1 MAVWPAPSEP
11 KAKLVKPVA
20 TDNGITTGDGK
31 LHSWTDLSALTLPE
45 LRSVYTT
52 QTKELHYKGK
62 LPKAD
67 TFLHSTRA
75 SVKRRFVWEGQSM
88 QGSRV
93 NAERVLQQARVE
105 HRSAKEIMDLWS

>member
-45 LRSVYTT
+45 LRSLYTT
-52 QTKELHYKGK
+52 QTKELHYKGEGEAAK
-62 LPKAD
+62 SRHFLALDPGQRQKAVRMGRSEYAR
-67 TFLHSTRA
+67 LAR
-75 SVKRRFVWEGQSM
+75 KRRACAAAG
-88 QGSRV
+88 
-93 NAERVLQQARVE
+93 ARRAQVG
-105 HRSAKEIMDLWS
+105 